1 MGCNFGHRTYFAYLC
16 INESVRYPLHLLY
29 IMANNEQQK
38 QGQVQVNM
46 TPEVEKGVY
55 SNLTIM
61 GFTPTEFIM
70 DFVFHHPGM
79 PRANVQSRVVMS
91 PVQAKRLMRLLEQNM
106 ENYEKANGQIVLPED
121 VQPKGPISPFKV
133 N

>member
-1 MGCNFGHRTYFAYLC
+1 
-16 INESVRYPLHLLY
+16 
-29 IMANNEQQK
+29 MANNNEQK
-38 QGQVQVNM
+38 PGQVQVNM
-46 TPEVEKGVY
+46 TPEVERGAY
-55 SNLTIM
+55 SNMTIM
-61 GFTPTEFIM
+61 GYTPTEFIM

-106 ENYEKANGQIVLPED
+106 ANYEKAFGVIKLAED
-121 VQPKGPISPFKV
+121 AAAQNGPISPFKV

>member
-1 MGCNFGHRTYFAYLC
+1 
-16 INESVRYPLHLLY
+16 
-29 IMANNEQQK
+29 MANNNEQK
-38 QGQVQVNM
+38 PNQVQVNM
-46 TPEVEKGVY
+46 TPEVERGVY
-55 SNLTIM
+55 SNMTIM

-106 ENYEKANGQIVLPED
+106 ANYEKTFGPIVLAED
-121 VQPKGPISPFKV
+121 KQQQQGPISPFKV

>member
-1 MGCNFGHRTYFAYLC
+1 
-16 INESVRYPLHLLY
+16 
-29 IMANNEQQK
+29 MANNNEQQK
-38 QGQVQVNM
+38 PGQVQVNM

-70 DFVFHHPGM
+70 YFVFHHPGM
-79 PRANVQSRVVMS
+79 PRANVQSRVIMT
-91 PVQAKRLMRLLEQNM
+91 PAQAKRLMRLLEQNIM
-106 ENYEKANGQIVLPED
+106 NYEKNNGMIALPED
-121 VQPKGPISPFKV
+121 NQPKGPISPFKV

>member
-1 MGCNFGHRTYFAYLC
+1 
-16 INESVRYPLHLLY
+16 
-29 IMANNEQQK
+29 MANNNEQK
-38 QGQVQVNM
+38 AGQMQVNI
-46 TPEVEKGVY
+46 TPEIERGVY
-55 SNLTIM
+55 SNLAIM

-106 ENYEKANGQIVLPED
+106 SNYEKANGTVALPED
-121 VQPKGPISPFKV
+121 VKPQGPIAPFKL

>member
-1 MGCNFGHRTYFAYLC
+1 
-16 INESVRYPLHLLY
+16 
-29 IMANNEQQK
+29 MANNNDQQK
-38 QGQVQVNM
+38 QGQVQVNL

-55 SNLTIM
+55 SNLAIV

-91 PVQAKRLMRLLEQNM
+91 PAQAKRLVRLLEQNM
-106 ENYEKANGQIVLPED
+106 ANYEKTNGPIALPED
-121 VQPKGPISPFKV
+121 VKPQAPISPFKV

>member
-1 MGCNFGHRTYFAYLC
+1 
-16 INESVRYPLHLLY
+16 
-29 IMANNEQQK
+29 MANNNEQQK

-61 GFTPTEFIM
+61 GFTPTEF
-70 DFVFHHPGM
+70 HHPGM

-106 ENYEKANGQIVLPED
+106 SNYEKANGVIALPED
-121 VQPKGPISPFKV
+121 SKPQGPISPFKI

>member
-1 MGCNFGHRTYFAYLC
+1 
-16 INESVRYPLHLLY
+16 
-29 IMANNEQQK
+29 MANSNDQQK
-38 QGQVQVNM
+38 PGQVQVNM
-46 TPEVEKGVY
+46 TPEVEKGFY
-55 SNLTIM
+55 SNLAIM

-106 ENYEKANGQIVLPED
+106 VNYEKNFGPIKLAED
-121 VQPKGPISPFKV
+121 SSAQNGPISPFKV

>member
-1 MGCNFGHRTYFAYLC
+1 
-16 INESVRYPLHLLY
+16 
-29 IMANNEQQK
+29 MANNNEQQK

-106 ENYEKANGQIVLPED
+106 SNYEKNFGTIKLAED
-121 VQPKGPISPFKV
+121 AAPQNGPISPFKV

>member
-1 MGCNFGHRTYFAYLC
+1 MKAYIKILKKAN
-16 INESVRYPLHLLY
+16 IDITNDIIYY
-29 IMANNEQQK
+29 IIMANNNEQPK

-46 TPEVEKGVY
+46 TPDVEKGVY

-106 ENYEKANGQIVLPED
+106 ANYEKTNGIITLPED
-121 VQPKGPISPFKV
+121 VQPKGPISPFKI

>member
-1 MGCNFGHRTYFAYLC
+1 MVN
-16 INESVRYPLHLLY
+16 
-29 IMANNEQQK
+29 NNEQK

-46 TPEVEKGVY
+46 TPEIERGVY

-91 PVQAKRLMRLLEQNM
+91 PAHAKRLMRLLEQNIA
-106 ENYEKANGQIVLPED
+106 NYEKNIGPITLTED
-121 VQPKGPISPFKV
+121 VKPQGPIAPFKL